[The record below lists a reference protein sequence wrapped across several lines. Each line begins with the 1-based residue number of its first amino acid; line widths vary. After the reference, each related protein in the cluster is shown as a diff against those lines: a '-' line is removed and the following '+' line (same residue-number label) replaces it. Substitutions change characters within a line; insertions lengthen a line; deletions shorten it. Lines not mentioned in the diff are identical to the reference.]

1 MLGAL
6 DVDDGQPLAPGRDVG
21 IRARHVHVVRVGQRH
36 DRALD
41 DPGLGEIRDV
51 EDLEPD
57 SIQDEGVT
65 ELVGDRHRMIDPRS
79 ADLVGDLRVH
89 RIAEIDHDQAV
100 VGGDVGVGADEG
112 DVLGAGELPVRIE
125 REGALEEVVFRVA
138 VRERARVDENQAFLA
153 VGDEDVLVHRM
164 DRLLLVLG

>member
-1 MLGAL
+1 M
-6 DVDDGQPLAPGRDVG
+6 
-21 IRARHVHVVRVGQRH
+21 
-36 DRALD
+36 
-41 DPGLGEIRDV
+41 
-51 EDLEPD
+51 
-57 SIQDEGVT
+57 
-65 ELVGDRHRMIDPRS
+65 
-79 ADLVGDLRVH
+79 
-89 RIAEIDHDQAV
+89 

-153 VGDEDVLVHRM
+153 VGDEDVLVYRM